1 MQTTNTP
8 APVEVHEALCPAL
21 IGDDCTCAKH
31 SPTVDGAWAQFC
43 AGIGD
48 GPNAP
53 YPGMI
58 AAFERY
64 YSQSFADKAWRTE
77 AATWAAAWKAAKAHT

>member
-1 MQTTNTP
+1 MN
-8 APVEVHEALCPAL
+8 ACSNVEVHAALCPAL
-21 IGDDCTCAKH
+21 IGDDCTCEKH
-31 SPTVDGAWAQFC
+31 DPAVDEAWAQFC

-48 GPNAP
+48 GPSAP

-64 YSQSFADKAWRTE
+64 YSQSFADKAWRSE
-77 AATWAAAWKAAKAHT
+77 AATWAAAWKASKATN